1 MAFDGL
7 SWYRL
12 NRPVSDEEQAARL
25 AIGQPASDTPKD
37 DRSVFSISDTCL
49 EVRDGNYSEKGWGL
63 FAFMLPGLGSLGAL
77 AFILWAMTHLPP
89 IYEQRGQ
96 LGLMYGALSFFLL
109 VALCFSG
116 IGIWAL
122 TRDCFNYTCKPVR
135 FDRRNRV
142 IYAFK
147 HNGPGGVVSVP
158 WDSAFLY
165 VERKPRRGPTRTAPR
180 VVRCLVL
187 DDKGMV
193 KDTFSVGTQV
203 VLAFDESSVGG
214 QEVMKVLYQDFE
226 FYRRFMEEGPAAVPP
241 VTEFLPKG
249 ASLRNSLRLNFD
261 GTSDLLKSGNPF
273 VWLVVA
279 VGALPAFSQSLL
291 HWFAQLTCRK
301 PIWPQEVERACSA
314 AAAATDGLP
323 A

>member
-37 DRSVFSISDTCL
+37 ERSVFSMSDTCI
-49 EVRDGNYSEKGWGL
+49 EVRDGDYSEKGWGV
-63 FAFMLPGLGSLGAL
+63 FAFMLPGFGSLAL
-77 AFILWAMTHLPP
+77 TAAILWMLTHVPP
-89 IYEQRGQ
+89 IYAQRGQ
-96 LGLMYGALSFFLL
+96 LGLIYGVLAFFLL
-109 VALCFSG
+109 IALCFSA

-135 FDRRNRV
+135 LNRRDRM

-147 HNGPGGVVSVP
+147 HNGPGGIVSVP
-158 WDSAFLY
+158 WDNAFLY
-165 VERKPRRGPTRTAPR
+165 VERKPRSGLTRTAPR

-187 DDKGMV
+187 DDKGIV
-193 KDTFSVGTQV
+193 KDTFSMGTRV
-203 VLAFDESSVGG
+203 FLSSDEDSIGG

-291 HWFAQLTCRK
+291 HWFAQLTCRE
-301 PIWPQEVERACSA
+301 PVWPQEVERACSA
-314 AAAATDGLP
+314 AAATDGLP

>member
-12 NRPVSDEEQAARL
+12 NRPVSEEEQAARL
-25 AIGQPASDTPKD
+25 AIGQPASDTAKD
-37 DRSVFSISDTCL
+37 ERSVFSMSDTCL
-49 EVRDGNYSEKGWGL
+49 EVRDGNYSEKGWGV
-63 FAFMLPGLGSLGAL
+63 FAFMLPGLGSLAFTAAL
-77 AFILWAMTHLPP
+77 LWMMTHVPP

-96 LGLMYGALSFFLL
+96 LGLIYGVLSFFLF
-109 VALCFSG
+109 VALGFSG

-135 FDRRNRV
+135 FNRRDRM

-147 HNGPGGVVSVP
+147 HNGPGEVVSVP

-165 VERKPRRGPTRTAPR
+165 VERKPRSGPTRTAPR

-193 KDTFSVGTQV
+193 KDTFSMGTRV
-203 VLAFDESSVGG
+203 VLSSDEGSVGG

-226 FYRRFMEEGPAAVPP
+226 FYRRFMEEGPASLPP

-261 GTSDLLKSGNPF
+261 GTSGLLKSGNPI

-291 HWFAQLTCRK
+291 HWLAQLTCRE
-301 PIWPQEVERACSA
+301 PVWPDDIERACN
-314 AAAATDGLP
+314 AATPSNGLT